1 MLFERHR
8 RLLALVDALGGDVGG
23 LDFQKLLF
31 LYCREVETTPS
42 YEFVPYHFGAFSFTS
57 YADKRRLIAQGLL
70 ADEERGWRLTSEGRK
85 LASIN
90 PAVRLRLDRFA
101 RNHQALRGDTLV
113 AESYRRHP
121 YFATRSEIADR
132 VLRGD
137 ALAMLAIGAARPPRG
152 RPGVCTIGY
161 EGRTLEGYLN
171 GLIQDGVTLLC
182 DVRRNA
188 YSHKYGFS
196 GGTLGKTCEGV
207 GLRYEHV
214 PELGIASRE
223 RRELRTQSDYDAL
236 FAMYERESLPQQGV
250 ALARIHAWVREGNRV
265 ALTCFEA
272 QPHQC
277 HRHCVAKAL
286 LARYGEELQ
295 AAHL

>member
-1 MLFERHR
+1 MLFERQK
-8 RLLALVDALGGDVGG
+8 RLLALVDAFGGDVGS

-31 LYCREVETTPS
+31 LYCREVETAPS
-42 YEFVPYHFGAFSFTS
+42 YEFVPYRFGAFSFTS

-70 ADEERGWRLTSEGRK
+70 ADEERGWRLTAEGRK
-85 LASIN
+85 LACIN
-90 PAVRLRLDRFA
+90 PAARLRLDGFV
-101 RNHQALRGDTLV
+101 RNHQGLRGDALV

-132 VLRGD
+132 VLGGD
-137 ALAMLAIGAARPPRG
+137 ALAMHAIGAARPARG
-152 RPGVCTIGY
+152 CPGVCTIGY

-171 GLIQDGVTLLC
+171 RLLQDGVTLLC

-196 GGTLGKTCEGV
+196 GVTLGKACEGV
-207 GLRYEHV
+207 GLRYEHL
-214 PELGIASRE
+214 PELGIASQE
-223 RRELRTQSDYDAL
+223 RRELRTQADYDAL
-236 FAMYERESLPQQGV
+236 FAVYERESLPRQG
-250 ALARIHAWVREGNRV
+250 AAMARIHVWVGEGNRV

-277 HRHCVAKAL
+277 HRHCVAEAL
-286 LARYGEELQ
+286 AVRYGKELQ